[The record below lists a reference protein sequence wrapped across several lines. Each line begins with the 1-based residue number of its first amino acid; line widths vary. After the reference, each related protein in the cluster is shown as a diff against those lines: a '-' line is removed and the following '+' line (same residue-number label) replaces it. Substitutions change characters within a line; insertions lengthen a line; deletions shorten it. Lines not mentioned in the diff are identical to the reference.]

1 MDHHIRATYDAIL
14 SQPAPRDLDW
24 DRFVTLWKDIADK
37 VTEDPGARLA
47 VDINGHR
54 EVFRRPHDGRVSIE
68 DIELARHILAKTPDD
83 KGSGHLLVVTIDE
96 RAARIL
102 DFDLDTPKVVVTEH
116 DVKDPSPV
124 AHHMR
129 TVERHT
135 GHDDEADL
143 KAFFDKLAET
153 LRPLV
158 ASQTFVLFGHGE
170 GKANTAAAFV
180 ERATAHHPEVAAQL
194 AATAQIDLSAATD
207 TILEAKAKELTGR

>member
-68 DIELARHILAKTPDD
+68 DIELARRILAETPDD

-96 RAARIL
+96 RTARIL
-102 DFDLDTPKVVVTEH
+102 DFDLATPQVVETEH
-116 DVKDPSPV
+116 DVKDSSPV

-135 GHDDEADL
+135 GRDDEADL
-143 KAFFDKLAET
+143 KAF
-153 LRPLV
+153 
-158 ASQTFVLFGHGE
+158 FVLFGHGE
-170 GKANTAAAFV
+170 GKANTAAAFI
-180 ERATAHHPEVAAQL
+180 ERATAHHPEVAKQL

-207 TILEAKAKELTGR
+207 SVLEAKAKELTGR